1 MTLLLQLLAWF
12 VVFATFWA
20 TIPRFEWWFRVA
32 DFPRNQLIFL
42 GVVAFIGLLWL
53 GAFDSRWQI
62 GLIFFAGYCT
72 GYASVHGVA
81 LYVFVEETVFICTQS
96 LSLSIAK

>member
-1 MTLLLQLLAWF
+1 MTLLLQLLAGF

-42 GVVAFIGLLWL
+42 GVVALIGLLWL
-53 GAFDSRWQI
+53 GAFDSRWQM
-62 GLIFFAGYCT
+62 GLILLLVIALAMQAYMVLPIRFFGRNKCKR
-72 GYASVHGVA
+72 
-81 LYVFVEETVFICTQS
+81 QS
-96 LSLSIAK
+96 QNHAIIK

>member
-1 MTLLLQLLAWF
+1 MTLLLQLLAGF

-42 GVVAFIGLLWL
+42 GLVALIGLLWL
-53 GAFDSRWQI
+53 GAFDSLWQI
-62 GLIFFAGYCT
+62 GLILLLLI
-72 GYASVHGVA
+72 A
-81 LYVFVEETVFICTQS
+81 LAMQAYMVLPYTFLWKKQVQT
-96 LSLSIAK
+96 AKPKSAIIK